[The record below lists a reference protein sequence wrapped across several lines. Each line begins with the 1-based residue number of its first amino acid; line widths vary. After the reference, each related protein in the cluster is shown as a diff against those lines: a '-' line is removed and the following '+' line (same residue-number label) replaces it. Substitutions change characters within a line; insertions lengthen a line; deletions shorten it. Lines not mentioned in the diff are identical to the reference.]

1 MDNVKAVTKWQDGAG
16 MLHDTEEEAQLAEAR
31 RIACNI
37 LRNSTNF
44 RTQVIDIDNIALHWT
59 KFADAMDKIRKGLG
73 K

>member
-16 MLHDTEEEAQLAEAR
+16 HLFDTEEEAVASEAR
-31 RIACNI
+31 RVACNI
-37 LRNSTNF
+37 IRNSTNF

-59 KFADAMDKIRKGLG
+59 KFVDAMEKIRKGLG